1 MRKAFATRSLLA
13 EPTLDAVRDQLAK
26 RRASEPKLS
35 FIDLGFRPQAESID
49 GVSRAAEKGVQGGAA
64 PKGKLGDPRQY
75 SWKRP
80 PDFLGDSYQVFVE
93 GLIPSD
99 VCQGSLGNCWFMCSL
114 ASLAEFPHLIE
125 KLYESSW
132 SDTPDGRVA
141 VGGACEHGAYEVTI
155 CKNGA
160 WTPVRVDDFFPC
172 RPGEG
177 NGPVFS
183 RASGPELWVLL
194 MEKAYAK
201 LHGSYFALRSG
212 VCFEGLMDLTG
223 APTFHKEFE
232 REAVTFEMLQGWD
245 LDNFVVCCSTPG
257 VDTLTEGGGKDKK
270 AGLVPGHAYSLISA
284 RVLPASFGG
293 ARLVKLRNPWG
304 NFEWDGAWSDNSPE
318 MTDEVRAEL
327 DRDPALDDGDEEDAV
342 DDGIFWMSFDD
353 FKAHF
358 FMVSVC
364 MAHVPHG
371 TRKPRRAKKDDAWDH
386 EMEGRAKTFLSN
398 DATAGGGGEGKD
410 DGDGHAADGKLR
422 AAHFCELTVE
432 AETAGEGVRCLIGTH
447 QVDPRCAAAPALA
460 DVGVTLFHEDYTP
473 VPDASKSGSLHRDA
487 LLDVTL
493 TAGKYLVVP
502 TTSGSIPAPKKSSRL
517 RSAARIPASSASKTV
532 ITVFV
537 SVRMALR

>member
-1 MRKAFATRSLLA
+1 MTAFKQVDFTIDFAGSTNFTLIDPATKKKAKEQKIKVSVPPYERLLAAHVELHDYGSQVQHAARAMGTAPAPPHPRHRTSTSPPACAAQPDKAAIEKKLGAERATLDARLRKAFATRSLLA

-160 WTPVRVDDFFPC
+160 WQSVRVDDFFPC

-212 VCFEGLMDLTG
+212 VC
-223 APTFHKEFE
+223 
-232 REAVTFEMLQGWD
+232 
-245 LDNFVVCCSTPG
+245 
-257 VDTLTEGGGKDKK
+257 
-270 AGLVPGHAYSLISA
+270 
-284 RVLPASFGG
+284 
-293 ARLVKLRNPWG
+293 
-304 NFEWDGAWSDNSPE
+304 
-318 MTDEVRAEL
+318 
-327 DRDPALDDGDEEDAV
+327 
-342 DDGIFWMSFDD
+342 
-353 FKAHF
+353 
-358 FMVSVC
+358 
-364 MAHVPHG
+364 
-371 TRKPRRAKKDDAWDH
+371 
-386 EMEGRAKTFLSN
+386 
-398 DATAGGGGEGKD
+398 
-410 DGDGHAADGKLR
+410 
-422 AAHFCELTVE
+422 
-432 AETAGEGVRCLIGTH
+432 
-447 QVDPRCAAAPALA
+447 
-460 DVGVTLFHEDYTP
+460 
-473 VPDASKSGSLHRDA
+473 
-487 LLDVTL
+487 
-493 TAGKYLVVP
+493 
-502 TTSGSIPAPKKSSRL
+502 SRG
-517 RSAARIPASSASKTV
+517 
-532 ITVFV
+532 
-537 SVRMALR
+537 

>member
-1 MRKAFATRSLLA
+1 MTAFKQVDFTIDFAGSTNFTLIDPATKKKAKEQKIKVSVPPYERLLAAHVELHDYGSLKYSIAARAAQPDKAAIEKKLGAERATLDARLRKAFATRSLLA

-270 AGLVPGHAYSLISA
+270 AGLVPGA
-284 RVLPASFGG
+284 RA
-293 ARLVKLRNPWG
+293 
-304 NFEWDGAWSDNSPE
+304 
-318 MTDEVRAEL
+318 
-327 DRDPALDDGDEEDAV
+327 
-342 DDGIFWMSFDD
+342 
-353 FKAHF
+353 
-358 FMVSVC
+358 
-364 MAHVPHG
+364 
-371 TRKPRRAKKDDAWDH
+371 PR
-386 EMEGRAKTFLSN
+386 
-398 DATAGGGGEGKD
+398 
-410 DGDGHAADGKLR
+410 
-422 AAHFCELTVE
+422 
-432 AETAGEGVRCLIGTH
+432 
-447 QVDPRCAAAPALA
+447 
-460 DVGVTLFHEDYTP
+460 
-473 VPDASKSGSLHRDA
+473 
-487 LLDVTL
+487 
-493 TAGKYLVVP
+493 
-502 TTSGSIPAPKKSSRL
+502 
-517 RSAARIPASSASKTV
+517 
-532 ITVFV
+532 
-537 SVRMALR
+537 